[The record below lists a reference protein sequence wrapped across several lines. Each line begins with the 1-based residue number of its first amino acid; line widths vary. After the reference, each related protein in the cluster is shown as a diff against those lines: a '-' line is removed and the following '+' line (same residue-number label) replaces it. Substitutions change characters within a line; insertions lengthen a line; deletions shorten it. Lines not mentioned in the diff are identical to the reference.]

1 MDILADVLMRASSTR
16 GCFIISMAAL
26 LRDGCGTMHRL
37 PYDLNPMGAFE
48 ISESAS
54 VLVIHRSS
62 FGGSIFQHLCRFE
75 TSCIKNF
82 SAHVIPVQDRSRN
95 LESYRFQCVPFGEI
109 LLPLLVAPDAPD
121 AIQRPLSGMFT

>member
-1 MDILADVLMRASSTR
+1 
-16 GCFIISMAAL
+16 MAAL

-82 SAHVIPVQDRSRN
+82 SAHVIPDSRQVT
-95 LESYRFQCVPFGEI
+95 ESGIIPVPVRPIRGNI
-109 LLPLLVAPDAPD
+109 IATAPDAPD